1 MILRGL
7 PLMKSLGD
15 VRVELRRTAFHWDRR
30 MEEEE
35 EGEDPLRTRLTVE
48 KKAI

>member
-1 MILRGL
+1 
-7 PLMKSLGD
+7 MKSLGD

-35 EGEDPLRTRLTVE
+35 EEEEDPLRTRLTVE